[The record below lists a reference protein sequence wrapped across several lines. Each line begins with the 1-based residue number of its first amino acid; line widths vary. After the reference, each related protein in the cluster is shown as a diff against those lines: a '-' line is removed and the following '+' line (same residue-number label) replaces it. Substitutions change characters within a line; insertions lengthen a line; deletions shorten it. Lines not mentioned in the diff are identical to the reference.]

1 MDPERPRKLFGR
13 RKGWKLGPHQQG
25 LMETL
30 LPAITIH
37 PRAGLDPRL
46 YFEVEPSHPQGGGGF
61 DVRDVWLEVGF
72 GGGEHLVWQAEHHPD
87 IGMIGAEPFVAG
99 VARLLGRLSPLGGEA
114 ASERSSRAG
123 EGVSNIQIQ
132 PAPPPLPDPLPQ
144 EGRGKSEADLR
155 HSRARGNLRV
165 YPGDAADVIDALP
178 DASIGRV
185 FVLFPDPWP
194 KRRHHKRRFLQTE
207 MLDRLAR
214 VMRKGAELRVATDDA
229 GYLAWALE
237 RATAHP
243 SFRWIAQA
251 PADWRARPAD
261 WPPTRYEEKA
271 LHGRPYYLAFIRL

>member
-99 VARLLGRLSPLGGEA
+99 VAKLLSKIAA
-114 ASERSSRAG
+114 ASRCE
-123 EGVSNIQIQ
+123 NIRI
-132 PAPPPLPDPLPQ
+132 
-144 EGRGKSEADLR
+144 
-155 HSRARGNLRV
+155 H
-165 YPGDAADVIDALP
+165 PGDAADVIDALP

-207 MLDRLAR
+207 MLDGLAR

-243 SFRWIAQA
+243 SFRWIAQS